1 MRKDMREATPCI
13 GLPIAVS
20 HGGGNT
26 MQTSR
31 SMFVLST
38 TTLMVLALPLGLGAA
53 DQAKTSSHMDPY
65 VAGQAN
71 ETALIKEVRHNLLML
86 PYYGV
91 FDDLG
96 FNVDGSTVTLT
107 GQVND
112 PTLKN
117 DAGNAVKKIKDVTN
131 VVNNI
136 EVLPLSPA
144 DNTIRLG
151 AYRAIYNDPTLSVR
165 YAYRATPPIHIIV
178 KNGHI
183 RLEGVVSSQADK
195 DIIGVRVNG
204 VPGAFAVENDLQVSK

>member
-1 MRKDMREATPCI
+1 MRI
-13 GLPIAVS
+13 
-20 HGGGNT
+20 
-26 MQTSR
+26 SR

-38 TTLMVLALPLGLGAA
+38 TTLMVLTLPLGLGAA

-65 VAGQAN
+65 VNGPAG

-96 FNVDGSTVTLT
+96 FNVDGGTVTLT

-117 DAGNAVKKIKDVTN
+117 DAGNAVKKIKDVSN

-144 DNTIRLG
+144 DNSVRLA
-151 AYRAIYNDPTLSVR
+151 AYRAIYNDPSISVR

-178 KNGHI
+178 KNGNV
-183 RLEGVVSSQADK
+183 RLEGVVSSEADK
-195 DIIGVRVNG
+195 DLINVRVHS
-204 VPGAFAVENDLQVSK
+204 VPGAFSIQNDLQVSK

>member
-1 MRKDMREATPCI
+1 MRI
-13 GLPIAVS
+13 
-20 HGGGNT
+20 
-26 MQTSR
+26 SR
-31 SMFVLST
+31 SIFAPLAVATMLS
-38 TTLMVLALPLGLGAA
+38 AA
-53 DQAKTSSHMDPY
+53 DKPSTSSHMDPY
-65 VAGQAN
+65 VMGPAN

-96 FNVDGSTVTLT
+96 FRVDGSTVTLT

-144 DNTIRLG
+144 DNRVRLA
-151 AYRAIYNDPTLSVR
+151 AYRAIYNDPSISVR

-178 KNGHI
+178 KNGNV

-195 DIIGVRVNG
+195 DLINVRVHS
-204 VPGAFAVENDLQVSK
+204 VPGAFNIENDLQVSK